1 MENNIKRV
9 VAVNLIL
16 SALLVVA
23 VVLLFY
29 FQLSPDKTVSKTD
42 TETDYRPISAGPM
55 GSNAVVFVNSE
66 KLLKEYALV
75 QKLMKQL
82 ERESKI
88 KDDDFKSKQKTFE
101 EEAAYFQEQV
111 QKQTISEQS
120 AQQIYDQLMMRQQE
134 LYELQ
139 DKYTAELAQK
149 EFEINVTIVDSVRN
163 YLRRINDK
171 YNYDYI
177 LSYNEAGNILLAKD
191 TFDITDMVIKGLNA
205 EYAQKNEP
213 EK

>member
-1 MENNIKRV
+1 MENNLKRYFV
-9 VAVNLIL
+9 INLII
-16 SALLVVA
+16 S
-23 VVLLFY
+23 VLLAIAVIFLFY
-29 FQLSPDKTVSKTD
+29 YQFSSKEPVSSSNTATDFRTQPASPS
-42 TETDYRPISAGPM
+42 
-55 GSNAVVFVNSE
+55 GSNSVVFVNSD

-75 QKLMKQL
+75 NKLMKQL

-120 AQQIYDQLMMRQQE
+120 AQQIYDQLMVRQQE

-139 DKYTAELAQK
+139 DQYTAELAQK
-149 EFEINVTIVDSVRN
+149 EYEINIIIVDSVRN
-163 YLRRINDK
+163 YLKRINDK

-177 LSYNEAGNILLAKD
+177 LSFNEAGNILLAKD
-191 TFDITDMVIKGLNA
+191 TFDITNMVVRGLNA
-205 EYAQKNEP
+205 EYEQKYP
-213 EK
+213 TKK